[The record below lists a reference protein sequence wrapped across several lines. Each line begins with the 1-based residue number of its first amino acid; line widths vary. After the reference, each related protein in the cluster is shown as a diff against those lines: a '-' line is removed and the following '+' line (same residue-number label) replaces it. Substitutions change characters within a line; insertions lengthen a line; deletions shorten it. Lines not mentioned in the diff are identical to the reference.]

1 MNLLSH
7 FGASKKWPIIAILAV
22 IIGGVIYT
30 QVDISDDVTSGA
42 DLFPLTVGKTWVYE
56 AETEMTDPEFE
67 KGLTLSVDRKID
79 FEGKPTWVRRS
90 ADGAEYYIQK
100 DATGIYRVASRTD
113 LEEEATLDPRPR
125 YILKTPLQIGSHW
138 DGGLTVPYL
147 IRRLNEFPKDLKH
160 SHKAPMVYRVESL
173 NEEVEVP
180 YGKYSGCALIVGEAT
195 VKIFTDPINGFN
207 DVPLVSHEW
216 YCPKVGLVKFD
227 REETVPGQF
236 MTGGKITYLLVDM
249 P

>member
-1 MNLLSH
+1 M
-7 FGASKKWPIIAILAV
+7 
-22 IIGGVIYT
+22 
-30 QVDISDDVTSGA
+30 
-42 DLFPLTVGKTWVYE
+42 
-56 AETEMTDPEFE
+56 
-67 KGLTLSVDRKID
+67 
-79 FEGKPTWVRRS
+79 
-90 ADGAEYYIQK
+90 
-100 DATGIYRVASRTD
+100 
-113 LEEEATLDPRPR
+113 EEEATLDPRPR